1 MKSNQQSLLRL
12 NNIII
17 FIYYLI
23 FLYFSY
29 YKMSRYIQIR
39 PDNVS
44 PSATISFKE
53 GFPVLSFTIQSQ
65 QGILD
70 PRSIR
75 INGDLQVFKNNDPV
89 PTPVFINDPQP
100 RVNMN
105 NRLGVFALWDQL
117 VIRHNKS
124 KQICEHIRHYNKY
137 LQSYLGATSSRQDLM
152 GHLNESC
159 LIQPNSDAMFKNVVA
174 SSLSG
179 EATSVPKSFS
189 CHLPSGFMMS
199 GNRINL
205 SENSFGGIQ
214 IEIHLSPDSNCLFS
228 GDGTVA
234 GIEDAHYELSNLNL
248 SCEVM
253 DMTPEELSAT
263 NMQTEGALEFNTITS
278 LYTSINTG
286 NAQLQ
291 YSLGLRNLQS
301 VFMTFT
307 PSDAIN
313 TLTSDGLAITYPS
326 NSGGG
331 ALVSLNRVQF
341 LRGGQK
347 YPCEFDMSGNTNGF
361 PQNQGI
367 ATMATFNTADS
378 QLTKQ
383 YLEAILPEYMLDRTS
398 ISPANLNRNYT
409 MSQGVGPTEYKQI
422 PDGGAQFGIG
432 IRYSQFNKGQDFSQQ
447 QWGCSIDSTLSTD
460 NPQSVFMFFKSRAVL
475 LWNSAGIQLQT

>member
-1 MKSNQQSLLRL
+1 
-12 NNIII
+12 
-17 FIYYLI
+17 
-23 FLYFSY
+23 
-29 YKMSRYIQIR
+29 MSRYIQVRADNIS
-39 PDNVS
+39 PD
-44 PSATISFKE
+44 ATISFKS

-75 INGDLQVFKNNDPV
+75 INGDLQIYKDNASPPV
-89 PTPVFINDPQP
+89 PVFVNDPQP
-100 RVNMN
+100 QVNMN

-159 LIQPNSDAMFKNVVA
+159 LIQPNPDAMFHNVVA
-174 SSLSG
+174 SSTVAQ
-179 EATSVPKSFS
+179 ATPVPKSFS

-205 SENSFGGIQ
+205 SEQSFGGIQ

-228 GDGTVA
+228 GDGTIV

-253 DMTPEELSAT
+253 DMSPEEMSAT
-263 NMQTEGALEFNTITS
+263 SMQTEGALEFNTITS

-307 PSDAIN
+307 PSDSIN
-313 TLTSDGLAITYPS
+313 TLVADGLAITYPS
-326 NSGGG
+326 NADGS
-331 ALVSLNRVQF
+331 LVSLNRVQF

-347 YPCEFDMSGNTNGF
+347 YPCEFDMTGNTNGF
-361 PQNQGI
+361 PQNQDV
-367 ATMATFNTADS
+367 ATISTFNTADS

-383 YLEAILPEYMLDRTS
+383 YLDAILPEYMLDRTS
-398 ISPANLNRNYT
+398 ISPLNLNRNYVMT
-409 MSQGVGPTEYKQI
+409 QGLGATEYKSI

-432 IRYSQFNKGQDFSQQ
+432 IRYSQFNKGQDFSTE

-460 NPQSVFMFFKSRAVL
+460 NPQSVFMYFKSRAVL
-475 LWNSAGIQLQT
+475 VWSANGIQLQT